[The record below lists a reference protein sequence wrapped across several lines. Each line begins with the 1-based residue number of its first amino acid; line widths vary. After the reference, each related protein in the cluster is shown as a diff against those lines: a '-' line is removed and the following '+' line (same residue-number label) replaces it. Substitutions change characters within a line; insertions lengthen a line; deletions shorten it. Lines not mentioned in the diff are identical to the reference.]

1 VYIAE
6 TAQQRCAHVV
16 SLMAQRSTYHLSK
29 RVRMAVAA
37 LAIVA
42 TAVLALGRGSAE
54 PTAAR
59 AARFVPGL
67 TPISTERHG
76 ISSYADYSADPKAQL
91 PSPHAKR
98 HVRKVTAHVAVAE
111 QAAAFSVLAKPQTTT
126 EAGDSILRLV
136 AANRPEVDVARAQAL
151 DSARRYWLLPTDD
164 GQVCLGQKTTGVRV
178 FAMVCGY
185 DETVAKTGLAQR
197 LGDDLVALVP
207 DGARAARTD
216 AGDAL
221 SVSDNLLVA
230 GAAHGASFE
239 LDGKTR
245 RVTG

>member
-1 VYIAE
+1 M
-6 TAQQRCAHVV
+6 T
-16 SLMAQRSTYHLSK
+16 LTK
-29 RVRMAVAA
+29 RFAIVALA
-37 LAIVA
+37 GLAIVA
-42 TAVLALGRGSAE
+42 TAVLALGRGSAR
-54 PTAAR
+54 PASAH
-59 AARFVPGL
+59 AARFVPGH

-76 ISSYADYSADPKAQL
+76 ISSYAEYSSDPKAQL
-91 PSPHAKR
+91 PSPQAKR
-98 HVRKVTAHVAVAE
+98 HVRKVTARVAAVE
-111 QAAAFSVLAKPQTTT
+111 QAAAFSVLAKAQTTT
-126 EAGDSILRLV
+126 EASDPILGLV

-216 AGDAL
+216 AGNAL

-230 GAAHGASFE
+230 GAARGASFQ
-239 LDGKTR
+239 LDGTTR